1 MTEEDRAAASSKLRK
16 SLGVQQPGEDV
27 TIDFDIEDVEEDED
41 GDQSFDLEGKCVS
54 SQRNNQNRIVL
65 PGNSD
70 SLPEE
75 EDESANRN
83 NEQKSNK
90 AVASAIADD
99 GSTGSLADSKNRSR
113 QVSKVPLITPNQNVD
128 SLNNLADSE
137 DNEQAIKAENDAEY
151 ASSPNKMDTI
161 NETEEDGPPTGQKD

>member
-1 MTEEDRAAASSKLRK
+1 MTEEDRAAASNKLRK

-83 NEQKSNK
+83 NEQTSNK
-90 AVASAIADD
+90 AAATADD

-113 QVSKVPLITPNQNVD
+113 QVSTVPLITPNQNVD
-128 SLNNLADSE
+128 SLNNLADAAE
-137 DNEQAIKAENDAEY
+137 YNEQAIKAENDAEY
-151 ASSPNKMDTI
+151 ASSPNKMETI